1 MELIVVL
8 LTSLLVTTACTTT
21 PTTSSDIAAL
31 DIKPERERKRPTSET
46 LAVKSESVFNWQQ
59 FFKAPPSIK
68 DRSELL
74 KSVERL
80 KSSGQPADLIK
91 RARNEVALGQ
101 YSAAEAAYREV
112 LRGDRKN
119 LDAMTEL
126 AALYYRVKK
135 SESCLSVLSDI
146 KDTLASQEKPNKLS
160 IFRYR
165 YVLALSLIQSG
176 DRDRGHE
183 ILSDLIGQ
191 EKAFVP
197 GYAALASSYL
207 AVGKDQVAKF
217 IVERG
222 LDRGNDDPTL
232 YNILGVIAE
241 RQGRSAQAREHYNKS
256 ISLNDGFAPAL
267 VNRANLYVASKQ
279 WGLAEGDLKR
289 ALEYD
294 PMNVDAMISFG
305 IVLRQ
310 TGRTEQAKN
319 VTSRVLEISPDSAE
333 ARYNLALIMRD
344 NMKDNTEALRLFN
357 EVLQTEKA
365 NTEIKALAKA
375 AVDELKTY

>member
-1 MELIVVL
+1 MELIISV
-8 LTSLLVTTACTTT
+8 LTSLVILSACTTAENT
-21 PTTSSDIAAL
+21 PSDVAKL
-31 DIKPERERKRPTSET
+31 DIKQAPERKNASSEK
-46 LAVKSESVFNWQQ
+46 LAVKAESVFNWQQ
-59 FFKAPPSIK
+59 FFKPPPTAK
-68 DRSELL
+68 DRNELL

-80 KSSGQPADLIK
+80 KSSSSPAELIK

-101 YSAAEAAYREV
+101 YASAEASYREV

-119 LDAMTEL
+119 LEAMTEL
-126 AALYYRVKK
+126 AALYYRIKK

-146 KDTLASQEKPNKLS
+146 KDTLAGQEKPNKLA

-165 YVLALSLIQSG
+165 YVLALSLIQTG
-176 DRDRGHE
+176 DRERGHE

-207 AVGKDQVAKF
+207 AIGKEQVAKF

-232 YNILGVIAE
+232 YNLLGVIAE
-241 RQGRSAQAREHYNKS
+241 RQNRVAQARDHYNKA

-267 VNRANLYVASKQ
+267 VNRANLYVAAKQ
-279 WGLAEGDLKR
+279 WSLAEGDLKR
-289 ALEYD
+289 ALEFD
-294 PMNVDAMISFG
+294 PMNVDAMISYG

-310 TGRTEQAKN
+310 TGRTELAKN
-319 VTSRVLEISPDSAE
+319 VVSRVLEISPDSAE

-365 NTEIKALAKA
+365 NPEIKSLAKS

>member
-1 MELIVVL
+1 MELIVGIL
-8 LTSLLVTTACTTT
+8 GAALFLGSCTTSSSG
-21 PTTSSDIAAL
+21 PSDIAAL
-31 DIKPERERKRPTSET
+31 DIKTEPEKLEAPSSK
-46 LAVKSESVFNWQQ
+46 LAVKPGAVFNWQQ
-59 FFKAPPSIK
+59 YFKAPPTAN
-68 DRSELL
+68 DRTGLQ
-74 KSVERL
+74 KSVEQL
-80 KSSGQPADLIK
+80 KSASAPTDLIK

-101 YSAAEAAYREV
+101 FAAAEASYREV
-112 LRGDRKN
+112 LRSERKN

-126 AALYYRVKK
+126 AALYYRVKN

-146 KDTLASQEKPNKLS
+146 KDTLAAQEKPNKLA

-207 AVGKDQVAKF
+207 AIGKEQVAKF

-232 YNILGVIAE
+232 YNLLGVIAE
-241 RQGRSAQAREHYNKS
+241 RQGRTALAREHYNKAV
-256 ISLNDGFAPAL
+256 SLNDGFAPGL
-267 VNRANLYVASKQ
+267 VNRANMYVSSKQ

-289 ALEYD
+289 ALEFD
-294 PMNVDAMISFG
+294 PMNVDAMISLG
-305 IVLRQ
+305 IVMRQ
-310 TGRTEQAKN
+310 TGRVTQAKD
-319 VTSRVLEISPDSAE
+319 TIARVLEISPDSAE

-344 NMKDNTEALRLFN
+344 NLKDNTEARRLFN

-365 NTEIKALAKA
+365 NPDIRALAKS